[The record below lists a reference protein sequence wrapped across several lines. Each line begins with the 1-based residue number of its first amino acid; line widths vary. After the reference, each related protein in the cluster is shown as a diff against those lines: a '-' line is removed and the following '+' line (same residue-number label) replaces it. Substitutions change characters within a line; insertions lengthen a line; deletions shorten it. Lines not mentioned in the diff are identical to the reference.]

1 MSNLTPVAAR
11 LEIDLD
17 HEYLRMQNEW
27 FFKWHFIGK
36 DGPVEIDSFNGR
48 SIHYGGIG
56 YSGTA
61 RDVYWDTIQ
70 RYSRQKVG
78 LLFDALEE
86 QLGKYPL
93 DVKERTLLEAEGLI
107 IGFTAKIRR
116 AAVEKDRI
124 LRGNGIEFPP
134 PHDAGHWDGARKED
148 IESRT
153 ATLRAIYCEPRI
165 NIEGNEMSLRSMMKD
180 KVTLVKKDGSICRDN
195 IPALVT
201 ADQVTTF
208 AADLPIEV
216 GDHFLRHL
224 PNGLVEDF
232 IVIKPDYYGAVGS
245 IQPHFQVK
253 VRRSDEPAASPQTII
268 AHFTGDNSRM
278 YVNSTDN
285 SVNITSA
292 ISKDELSNFLIQ
304 IKQSM
309 PALPPEQQVAIKDSL
324 SILEAETAKPEAQQ
338 SKIRAALL
346 SIKTVCEGAAGNL
359 VASGII
365 GLISRMMGG

>member
-1 MSNLTPVAAR
+1 
-11 LEIDLD
+11 
-17 HEYLRMQNEW
+17 
-27 FFKWHFIGK
+27 
-36 DGPVEIDSFNGR
+36 
-48 SIHYGGIG
+48 
-56 YSGTA
+56 
-61 RDVYWDTIQ
+61 
-70 RYSRQKVG
+70 
-78 LLFDALEE
+78 
-86 QLGKYPL
+86 
-93 DVKERTLLEAEGLI
+93 
-107 IGFTAKIRR
+107 
-116 AAVEKDRI
+116 
-124 LRGNGIEFPP
+124 
-134 PHDAGHWDGARKED
+134 
-148 IESRT
+148 
-153 ATLRAIYCEPRI
+153 
-165 NIEGNEMSLRSMMKD
+165 MSLRSMMKD